1 VKAEAASPPGGWA
14 ERYFQL
20 ARHGTTPRTEWV
32 AGLTTF
38 VTMAYILFV
47 NPAIMAAAGLD
58 HDALVIATIFAAVI
72 PIVAMAL
79 CARLPWALAPGMG
92 YNALFAYTVVG
103 QYHIPPRTALAL
115 VFLDGLAFLLIALL
129 PWREQFFI
137 GIPRS
142 IKFGAAAGIGLFIAF
157 IGLANAGLV
166 QFEVP
171 GGVTL
176 GPGRHPV
183 SGATGLPALGSFNQP
198 AALIGAA
205 GVLLTGLLQAKKVRG
220 GLLLGVLGTTLLAW
234 GAAWLLPGTSEALE
248 VQFPR
253 GIQSLVAAPDLA
265 RWARLGLARFSLAG
279 LTAVPLGTLI
289 LVFVTFLVTDI
300 MDSFGSFGGLASRL
314 QILDATGNFPRSGP
328 ALVVDAAAGMWGPLV
343 GTATVVTYIESAAG
357 VGEGG
362 RTGLTALV
370 TALCFLLALFFVP
383 LVGLIPPVA
392 TAPALILVGLSMMEP
407 VLHIDW
413 QDVTEGLP
421 AFLAL
426 LLMPLT
432 YSIASGMLAG
442 IVSYL
447 VLKSLSGRAREIAW
461 SMWLFGALLL
471 AGKVLEVTAR

>member
-1 VKAEAASPPGGWA
+1 MSAASGSPGGWS

-20 ARHGTTPRTEWV
+20 ARHGTTARTEWV

-47 NPAIMAAAGLD
+47 NPAIMAATGLD
-58 HDALVIATIFAAVI
+58 HDALVIGTIFAAVV
-72 PIVAMAL
+72 PTVAMAL
-79 CARLPWALAPGMG
+79 WARLPWALAPGMG

-103 QYHIPPRTALAL
+103 QYHVPPAAALAL

-129 PWREQFFI
+129 PWREQFFT

-157 IGLANAGLV
+157 IGLANAGIV

-183 SGATGLPALGSFNQP
+183 GGATGLPALGSFNQP
-198 AALIGAA
+198 AALVGAA
-205 GVLLTGLLQAKKVRG
+205 GVLLTGLLQAKRVRG
-220 GLLLGVLGTTLLAW
+220 GLLLGVLGTTMMAW
-234 GAAWLLPGTSEALE
+234 ATAATMPGAGKALE
-248 VQFPR
+248 VQLPHGLGSF
-253 GIQSLVAAPDLA
+253 IALPDLS
-265 RWARLGLARFSLAG
+265 RWARLGLARFSFAG
-279 LTAVPLGTLI
+279 LAAVPVGMLL

-300 MDSFGSFGGLASRL
+300 MDSFGSFGGLASKL
-314 QILDATGNFPRSGP
+314 GILDAAGNFPRSGG
-328 ALVVDAAAGMWGPLV
+328 ALVVDAGAGMWGPLV

-392 TAPALILVGLSMMEP
+392 TAPALVLVGYSMMEP
-407 VLHIDW
+407 ILKVDW
-413 QDVTEGLP
+413 HDVTEGLP
-421 AFLAL
+421 AFLTL

-471 AGKVLEVTAR
+471 AGKVLEVTVR